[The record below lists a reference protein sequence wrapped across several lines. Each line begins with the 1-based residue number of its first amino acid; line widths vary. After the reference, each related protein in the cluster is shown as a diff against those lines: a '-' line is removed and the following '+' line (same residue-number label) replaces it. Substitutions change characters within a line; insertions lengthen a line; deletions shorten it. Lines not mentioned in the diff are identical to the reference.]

1 MKNKI
6 SGHMSFGIPD
16 FLVIALYKFYILHVY
31 TRYIISPV
39 GFVYLCLFCTLVT
52 NWQSVS
58 NAFYL
63 LSNTIVV
70 RHCWQAFTSENSL
83 RFAMTPSVKAG
94 LSSFKQAGS
103 HTIDGCP
110 TTHYTRENEW
120 NPYSV
125 ESHYFFASLNPHYI
139 HIISTYYIHW
149 HSMIPVLFP
158 MKIHAISITRI
169 LKKIFSANS

>member
-16 FLVIALYKFYILHVY
+16 FLSVIALYKFYILHVY

-52 NWQSVS
+52 NWQSVT

-70 RHCWQAFTSENSL
+70 RHCWQALRHCWQACTSENSL

-94 LSSFKQAGS
+94 ISLGGCLLYKQAGS

-110 TTHYTRENEW
+110 TTHYTRGNEW

-125 ESHYFFASLNPHYI
+125 EFALFFCITKSTLYPYYF
-139 HIISTYYIHW
+139 HILY
-149 HSMIPVLFP
+149 PL
-158 MKIHAISITRI
+158 A
-169 LKKIFSANS
+169 